1 MKKLVPD
8 PPPVLCVRAGI
19 SHEKS
24 IHLAQQHLDSA
35 MNIANEIAEHASVAQ
50 QDRINDAILQM
61 QISRALLKVSAATLD
76 VVV

>member
-35 MNIANEIAEHASVAQ
+35 MNIAHEIAEHASTEQ
-50 QDRINDAILQM
+50 QERVNDAILQM
-61 QISRALLKVSAATLD
+61 QITRALLKVSAATLD

>member
-35 MNIANEIAEHASVAQ
+35 MNIAHEIAEHASTEQ
-50 QDRINDAILQM
+50 QERVNDAILQM
-61 QISRALLKVSAATLD
+61 QITRALLKVSAATLD
-76 VVV
+76 VLV

>member
-8 PPPVLCVRAGI
+8 PPPVLCIRAGI

-24 IHLAQQHLDSA
+24 IHLAQQHIDSA
-35 MNIANEIAEHASVAQ
+35 MNIAHEIAAHACTDQ
-50 QDRINDAILQM
+50 QERINAAILQM
-61 QISRALLKVSAATLD
+61 QITRALLKVSAATLD

>member
-8 PPPVLCVRAGI
+8 PPPVLCIRAGI

-24 IHLAQQHLDSA
+24 IHLAQQHIESA
-35 MNIANEIAEHASVAQ
+35 MNIAHEIAEHACAEQ
-50 QDRINDAILQM
+50 QERINAAILQM
-61 QISRALLKVSAATLD
+61 QISRALLKVSVATMS